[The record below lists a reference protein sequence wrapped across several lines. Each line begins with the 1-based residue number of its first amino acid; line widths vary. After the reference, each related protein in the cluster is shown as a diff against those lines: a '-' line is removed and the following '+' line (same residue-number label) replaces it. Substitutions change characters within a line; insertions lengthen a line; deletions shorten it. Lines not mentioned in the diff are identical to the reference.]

1 MTRDDRGR
9 SLNLRT
15 RMARLGAGCGGL
27 SVALPF
33 DKTLTH
39 DPDLE
44 VTRVHREHSFLFTP
58 WLHEVGASDLDVK
71 HLVNPIR
78 NGSGAW
84 SSLTALVSTRLKDL
98 LAMPATTRETTRECI
113 RHDRGDGLMSSAGVS
128 PGRRAPARLRR
139 RWSWPSR
146 ERVDRGPCLS
156 RSSWL
161 TTTSERG
168 TPGWPDTDDAAALD
182 C

>member
-1 MTRDDRGR
+1 MTRQDRRR
-9 SLNLRT
+9 SLNS
-15 RMARLGAGCGGL
+15 RMPMAMLGGGCEGL
-27 SVALPF
+27 SAALHF

-39 DPDLE
+39 DPDVE
-44 VTRVHREHSFLFTP
+44 VTRVHREHRFLFTP
-58 WLHEVGASDLDVK
+58 LLHEVAASDLDVK

-78 NGSGAW
+78 NGSDAW
-84 SSLTALVSTRLKDL
+84 SSLTALVSARLKDL

-113 RHDRGDGLMSSAGVS
+113 HHDSGDGLVSSAGVS
-128 PGRRAPARLRR
+128 PGHRAPARLRR

-146 ERVDRGPCLS
+146 ERVDRGPWLS
-156 RSSWL
+156 RSCRP